1 MAEKYFREALNII
14 KNRKEI
20 TVLPDKW
27 EPLLNNMG
35 HVLRKLKYFILI
47 IPLIPLL

>member
-1 MAEKYFREALNII
+1 MIVIFEQSFASAEKHFRDALNTI

-35 HVLRKLKYFILI
+35 HVLRKLK
-47 IPLIPLL
+47 